1 MSRLHSYSIWL
12 VQGINQKLLFE
23 LGGFSTTWQKSLFW
37 LYCFW
42 AAWWRVWDQK
52 RNGTKHHLHWDVN
65 DSICGDD
72 NGCNLKSRP
81 WIPSSLFSRPDSCPQ
96 WWSSRR
102 FPAISFSNLSFCHR
116 GNVRN
121 IVEPQKKKIVNKTQS
136 EAPILWSSFAT
147 FSLLTGEV
155 CKMQVRTWQ
164 FAAHQENLFCKSYK
178 LGPVDNSVVTSSAIE
193 ALWCF
198 WWWYFYACKANKDI
212 LFKISSILLISF
224 IGLRK
229 MSPCRLSCL
238 GGASAQTW
246 E

>member
-1 MSRLHSYSIWL
+1 MGASVPLDKNHSFGFT
-12 VQGINQKLLFE
+12 VFGP
-23 LGGFSTTWQKSLFW
+23 LGGGSGI
-37 LYCFW
+37 
-42 AAWWRVWDQK
+42 K
-52 RNGTKHHLHWDVN
+52 RGMAP
-65 DSICGDD
+65 SITCIRMLMIPYGDD
-72 NGCNLKSRP
+72 NGWNLKSTP

-102 FPAISFSNLSFCHR
+102 FPATSFSNRSFFHR
-116 GNVRN
+116 GNVKN

-136 EAPILWSSFAT
+136 EAPILWSSFVA
-147 FSLLTGEV
+147 FAFLTGEV
-155 CKMQVRTWQ
+155 CKMQMRTWQ

>member
-1 MSRLHSYSIWL
+1 MGASGPLDKNHSFGFT
-12 VQGINQKLLFE
+12 VFGP
-23 LGGFSTTWQKSLFW
+23 LGGGSGI
-37 LYCFW
+37 
-42 AAWWRVWDQK
+42 K
-52 RNGTKHHLHWDVN
+52 RGMAP
-65 DSICGDD
+65 SITCIRMLMIPYGDD
-72 NGCNLKSRP
+72 NGCNLKSTP

-102 FPAISFSNLSFCHR
+102 FPAISLSF
-116 GNVRN
+116 
-121 IVEPQKKKIVNKTQS
+121 IVILLNLRRRKNQW

-147 FSLLTGEV
+147 FAFLTGEV
-155 CKMQVRTWQ
+155 CKMQMRTWQ
-164 FAAHQENLFCKSYK
+164 FAAHQENLFWKSYK

-212 LFKISSILLISF
+212 LFNISSILLISF